1 MIWLHSRLNFLN
13 QTGHNHTNCIN
24 GSGSLSFSFTCR
36 RKSLQSVGLPRG
48 QNVGFSVCPVLME
61 VESPAAARGVRM
73 LPLWHKCC
81 VALVALKVEVR
92 LRWKVCLGSIGAIHA
107 VAGILFFSPLLILQ
121 VPIAEL
127 QCEWQLAARCVR
139 TCSVGDERHMKRW
152 GLRHVFSRMET
163 LPYWL
168 CVSAIP
174 YCTDTGLIDVYS
186 SHILSIDSLLTQ
198 MCSCDYIPRMA
209 QGISSEVQFYCK

>member
-1 MIWLHSRLNFLN
+1 MAQVRFLSVSHADENPCSPLGCLEGKMWVFRFVQCWWKWRVQPLHEAFGCFLCGTSAVWLWW
-13 QTGHNHTNCIN
+13 
-24 GSGSLSFSFTCR
+24 
-36 RKSLQSVGLPRG
+36 
-48 QNVGFSVCPVLME
+48 
-61 VESPAAARGVRM
+61 
-73 LPLWHKCC
+73 LW
-81 VALVALKVEVR
+81 R
-92 LRWKVCLGSIGAIHA
+92 LRCGWGGRFAWDLLELSMQSRVFC
-107 VAGILFFSPLLILQ
+107 FFPHYLILQ

-168 CVSAIP
+168 CVSAIH
-174 YCTDTGLIDVYS
+174 CTDTGLIDVYS

-198 MCSCDYIPRMA
+198 MCSCNYVPRMA
-209 QGISSEVQFYCK
+209 QGISSKVQFYCK